1 MWSQGVILD
10 GGWLRPVVVPRV
22 LRLLP
27 EQLRLQGED
36 VIEDA
41 IDPPPFQP
49 VVGDHA
55 RVLEVPAQRAAEWPV
70 DTSLAAHLR
79 VFEKLE
85 AAVEG
90 SLPGPVG
97 TDVHSVPSTSIRPAS
112 VTRTCTLLSAGSVY
126 PSLGRPSA

>member
-1 MWSQGVILD
+1 MVPALLRILA
-10 GGWLRPVVVPRV
+10 
-22 LRLLP
+22 

-36 VIEDA
+36 VVEDA

-55 RVLEVPAQRAAEWPV
+55 RVLEVPTQRAAEWPV
-70 DTSLAAHLR
+70 DTSLAAHLS

-97 TDVHSVPSTSIRPAS
+97 TDAHSVPSTSIRPAV

-126 PSLGRPSA
+126 PSVGWPSV